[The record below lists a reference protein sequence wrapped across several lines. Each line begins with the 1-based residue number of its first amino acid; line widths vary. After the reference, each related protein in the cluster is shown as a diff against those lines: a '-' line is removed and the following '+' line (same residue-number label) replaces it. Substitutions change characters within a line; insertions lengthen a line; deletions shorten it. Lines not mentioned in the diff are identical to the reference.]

1 MQQYACLRFRLMLKH
16 DRRIFQRLRLAR
28 PILGTLDGQNAL
40 ILDLGVAG
48 AFVEHYGVTTPN
60 ARLRLQFRW
69 HTEDIEFECEVA
81 RTQVVRRSTT
91 NALSHTG
98 VRFAQ
103 PIGDSEA
110 RLHDLMATFV
120 GNLLASQRANAN
132 GTGRVDDVL
141 PLSEVGGARR
151 SRVRGLVSYRL
162 RPDGK
167 WRRTSTT
174 DPAQPPDGF
183 TVAAYEYEADLE
195 VLCLAYE
202 KADEEGR
209 RMIRLVSELS
219 VRTVALP

>member
-1 MQQYACLRFRLMLKH
+1 MFKH

-28 PILGTLDGQNAL
+28 PILGTLDSQNAL
-40 ILDLGVAG
+40 ILDLGMAG

-81 RTQVVRRSTT
+81 RTVVVRRSST

-98 VRFAQ
+98 VRFAR
-103 PIGDSEA
+103 PIGESEA

-120 GNLLASQRANAN
+120 GNLLASQKANAS
-132 GTGRVDDVL
+132 GAGHASDVL
-141 PLSEVGGARR
+141 PLAEVGGARR

-162 RPDGK
+162 QPDGK
-167 WRRTSTT
+167 WRRTATT

>member
-1 MQQYACLRFRLMLKH
+1 MLAFAFRSMLKH
-16 DRRIFQRLRLAR
+16 ERRIFQRLRLAR
-28 PILGTLDGQNAL
+28 PILGLLDGQNAL

-48 AFVEHYGVTTPN
+48 AFVEHYGITARK

-81 RTQVVRRSTT
+81 RTQVVRRSST

-98 VRFAQ
+98 VRFVEL
-103 PIGDSEA
+103 IGDSEA

-120 GNLLASQRANAN
+120 GSLLASQKANAD
-132 GTGRVDDVL
+132 GVGHAGDTL
-141 PLSEVGGARR
+141 PLTELGGARR
-151 SRVRGLVSYRL
+151 ARVRGLVSYRL
-162 RPDGK
+162 RPNGT
-167 WRRTSTT
+167 WRRAATT
-174 DPAQPPDGF
+174 DPQQPSDGF

-219 VRTVALP
+219 VRTVTLP

>member
-1 MQQYACLRFRLMLKH
+1 MLAFAFHPMLKH

-28 PILGTLDGQNAL
+28 PILGLLEGQNAL

-48 AFVEHYGVTTPN
+48 AFVEHYGTTTQN

-69 HTEDIEFECEVA
+69 HTEDIEFVCEVA
-81 RTQVVRRSTT
+81 RTQVVRRSAT

-98 VRFAQ
+98 VRFVE
-103 PIGDSEA
+103 PVGDSEA

-120 GNLLASQRANAN
+120 GNLLASQKANAD
-132 GTGRVDDVL
+132 GLGHIAADT
-141 PLSEVGGARR
+141 PLTEVGGARR
-151 SRVRGLVSYRL
+151 ARVRGLVSYRL
-162 RPDGK
+162 RTDGT
-167 WRRTSTT
+167 WRRSSTT
-174 DPAQPPDGF
+174 DPRQPDDGF

-219 VRTVALP
+219 VRTVTLR

>member
-1 MQQYACLRFRLMLKH
+1 MLAFAFRPMLKH

-28 PILGTLDGQNAL
+28 PILGLLDGQNAL

-81 RTQVVRRSTT
+81 RTQVVRRSNT

-98 VRFAQ
+98 VRFAE

-120 GNLLASQRANAN
+120 GSLLASQRANAN
-132 GTGRVDDVL
+132 GLGDAGDASL
-141 PLSEVGGARR
+141 PLPLTEIGGARR
-151 SRVRGLVSYRL
+151 ARIRGLVSYRL
-162 RPDGK
+162 RADGK
-167 WRRTSTT
+167 WRRTPTT
-174 DPAQPPDGF
+174 DPKQPPDGF

-219 VRTVALP
+219 VRTVTLP